1 MKTPAPRE
9 IILSLFRQTPDGFVS
24 GERISDELG
33 VSRTAVWKHIR
44 NLRQAGYQIEAI
56 PSRGYQ
62 LQQSP
67 DGLVS
72 SRLMRRIRPI
82 CRPVASVMKAL
93 PTGWW

>member
-9 IILSLFRQTPDGFVS
+9 TILSLFNRTPDGFVS
-24 GERISDELG
+24 GERISQELG

-67 DGLVS
+67 DVLMPEAIQAGLDMS
-72 SRLMRRIRPI
+72 ADRITDHLSR
-82 CRPVASVMKAL
+82 
-93 PTGWW
+93 